1 MCVVGWPLN
10 GTETGVDLVLIET
23 FLLFLM
29 NDAVL
34 MLISRNL
41 VSEVCLFVSKQGQ
54 LQPHFHSRAR
64 QLRPQL

>member
-10 GTETGVDLVLIET
+10 KTETGVDLVLIET

-54 LQPHFHSRAR
+54 L
-64 QLRPQL
+64 

>member
-1 MCVVGWPLN
+1 MCVVVWPLN
-10 GTETGVDLVLIET
+10 KTETVVDLVVIET

-34 MLISRNL
+34 VLISRNL

-54 LQPHFHSRAR
+54 LQPHFHSKASQPHT
-64 QLRPQL
+64 QL